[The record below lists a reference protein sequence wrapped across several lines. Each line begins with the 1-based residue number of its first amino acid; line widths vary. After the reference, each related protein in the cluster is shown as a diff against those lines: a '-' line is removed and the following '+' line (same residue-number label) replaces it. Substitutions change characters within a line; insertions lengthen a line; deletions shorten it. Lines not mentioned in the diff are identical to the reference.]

1 MVTEEPTPVIKE
13 NEVNMT
19 EPSSDNGEKV
29 KN

>member
-13 NEVNMT
+13 NEANIT

-29 KN
+29 KK